1 MKSLF
6 ESASRIQA
14 FFDSLHWSF
23 CFIGGI
29 ALQRWGEPRLT
40 VDIDVSLLTRFENEE
55 SYVDQILRILEP
67 RIPDAKAFA
76 LSHRVLLAKTE
87 IGIQV
92 DIVFAGIP
100 LEMQI
105 IDRATP
111 FRFMKDVSLVT
122 CSAEDLIVMKSFADR
137 DKDWG
142 DVAGM
147 LLRQKGR
154 LDWAYIKRNL
164 EPLCEVKENPEILR
178 RLEKMWE
185 KSEV

>member
-14 FFDSLHWSF
+14 FFESLHWSF

-55 SYVDQILRILEP
+55 SYIDHIFRILEP
-67 RIPDAKAFA
+67 RIPDAKPFA

-87 IGIQV
+87 NGIQV

-105 IDRATP
+105 INRATT
-111 FRFMKDVSLVT
+111 FQFIKDVSLVT

-142 DVAGM
+142 DVTGI
-147 LLRQKGR
+147 LIRQQR
-154 LDWAYIKRNL
+154 QLDWAYIKRNL
-164 EPLCEVKENPEILR
+164 EPLCEAKGNPEILR
-178 RLEKMWE
+178 RLEKMRKRE
-185 KSEV
+185 TG